1 MASTVQK
8 IGETGFWIAGA
19 LSPEE
24 LIELTKTNG
33 IKGHLYL
40 CTDQGTD
47 FGVTPMG
54 MQTCSQTGMFEARN
68 SIHVSFDPS
77 DLAFSVS

>member
-1 MASTVQK
+1 MTSTVQK

-24 LIELTKTNG
+24 LMELKKTNG
-33 IKGHLYL
+33 IKGYLYL

-54 MQTCSQTGMFEARN
+54 METCSQAGVFEAKN
-68 SIHVSFDPS
+68 SAHASFDPS
-77 DLAFSVS
+77 NLAFSVS